1 MADLLELSRRMI
13 EEDPGPDGDG
23 GGGFGPANRIT
34 LELSEVDDGVAVV
47 EAFSHVVA
55 FDSGDGLVLF
65 DASLGPFGPGVVKAL
80 REWRTDPVHT
90 LIYTHGHVD
99 HVGGAGAVMA
109 DAEAAGA
116 PRPAVVGHEQ
126 VPQRFD
132 RYDLTNGYNAVINQR
147 QFAGTGLTGGAGLG
161 FPRHWVRPTVTYRD
175 RLDLHIGTL
184 DLELHHSRG
193 ETDDH
198 TWTWIP
204 SQRTVCVGD
213 LLIWVFPNAGNP
225 QKVQRY
231 PLEWAQALR
240 EIAALEPDLVLP
252 AHGLPIGGRDR
263 IQMVL
268 DDVARAL
275 EGIVADTL
283 ELMNAGATLDE
294 IVHSVSVPEALLAK
308 PYLRPTYD
316 EPEFVVRNIWRMYGG
331 WYDGNPARLKPPPDS
346 AIARETA
353 ALAGGV
359 GALVRRAM
367 ELGDAGDQRLACHLV
382 ELAVQADPT
391 DVEAH
396 RARADLYARRRDEE
410 RSRMAKGI
418 YGWASRQS
426 SEAVEA
432 SESAE
437 SSESGESGGDP

>member
-1 MADLLELSRRMI
+1 MADLLDLSRRMI
-13 EEDPGPDGDG
+13 DEDPGPGNG
-23 GGGFGPANRIT
+23 GAGGFGPANRIT

-80 REWRTDPVHT
+80 RGWRTDPVQT

-109 DAEAAGA
+109 DADEAGVA
-116 PRPAVVGHEQ
+116 RPEVIGHEH
-126 VPQRFD
+126 VPRRFD
-132 RYDLTNGYNAVINQR
+132 RYDLTNGYNAIINER
-147 QFAGTGLTGGAGLG
+147 QFAGTGVAGGAGGGGVG
-161 FPRHWVRPTVTYRD
+161 FPRHWVRPTLTYRD
-175 RLDLHIGTL
+175 RLDVTVGTL

-204 SQRTVCVGD
+204 SRRTVCVGD

-240 EIAALEPDLVLP
+240 EIALLQPELVLP

-263 IQMVL
+263 IQTVL
-268 DDVARAL
+268 DDVAGAL

-294 IVHSVSVPEALLAK
+294 IVHSVSVPAALLAK
-308 PYLRPTYD
+308 PYLQPTYD

-331 WYDGNPARLKPPPDS
+331 WYDGNPARLKPPADS

-359 GALVRRAM
+359 DALVRRAV
-367 ELGDAGDQRLACHLV
+367 ELGDDGDLRLACHLV
-382 ELAVQADPT
+382 ELAVQADPS
-391 DVEAH
+391 DRGAH
-396 RARADLYARRRDEE
+396 RARAELYARRRDEE

-418 YGWASRQS
+418 FGWAARQS
-426 SEAVEA
+426 
-432 SESAE
+432 AE
-437 SSESGESGGDP
+437 VVGAPDS

>member
-1 MADLLELSRRMI
+1 MPAPGGRPERNPMADLLELSRRMI
-13 EEDPGPDGDG
+13 DEDPGPGAG
-23 GGGFGPANRIT
+23 GLGPANRVT
-34 LELSEVDDGVAVV
+34 LELSEVGDGVAVV

-65 DASLGPFGPGVVKAL
+65 DASLGAFGPGVVKAL
-80 REWRTDPVHT
+80 RGWRTDPVHT
-90 LIYTHGHVD
+90 LVYTHGHVD
-99 HVGGAGAVMA
+99 HVGGAGAIMA
-109 DAEAAGA
+109 DADAGGA
-116 PRPAVVGHEQ
+116 PRPAVVGHEHI
-126 VPQRFD
+126 PERFD

-147 QFAGTGLTGGAGLG
+147 QFGGTGLTGGESVG

-175 RLDLHIGTL
+175 HLDLQIGSL
-184 DLELHHSRG
+184 DLELRHSRG

-198 TWTWIP
+198 TWTWFP

-240 EIAALEPDLVLP
+240 QIAALEPELLLP
-252 AHGLPIGGRDR
+252 AHGLPIGGRER

-268 DDVARAL
+268 DDVAGAL
-275 EGIVADTL
+275 EGIVAATL

-294 IVHSVSVPEALLAK
+294 IVHSVSVPASLLAK

-331 WYDGNPARLKPPPDS
+331 WYDGNPARLKPPSDA
-346 AIARETA
+346 AIAHETA

-359 GALVRRAM
+359 PVLVRRAL
-367 ELGDAGDQRLACHLV
+367 ELGEAGDHRLACHLV
-382 ELAVQADPT
+382 ELAVQAAPD
-391 DVEAH
+391 DVDAH
-396 RARADLYARRRDEE
+396 RARADLYARRREAE
-410 RSRMAKGI
+410 SSLMAKGI
-418 YGWASRQS
+418 YGWAAKQS
-426 SEAVEA
+426 TDLS
-432 SESAE
+432 
-437 SSESGESGGDP
+437 